1 MKKIIYAIVVLLV
14 LLGLAA
20 LFKGYEPA
28 ANSNE
33 EVVADDNAV
42 ATEEEVVVVDEEP
55 VAEVAVVEE
64 TVSDSEDI
72 NEVVETVVEENPEQT
87 AGEGETIVEE

>member
-20 LFKGYEPA
+20 LFKGYEPV

-64 TVSDSEDI
+64 GVSDSEGI